1 MASDDL
7 YCYLL
12 HVYWSVCFTTYSR
25 QAWLIEN
32 IQCTSIFALRSFDGP
47 PWRCE
52 RRKSVRGEYCLRR
65 LRREVSTIASFYRSD
80 IASILV
86 IPGLSIKLQI
96 LDLSL
101 NNQRSI
107 STAMII
113 NHKYTQTIRCIL
125 GTKQRNETT
134 QYHSENFQ
142 EMVEF
147 KLGAP
152 ASEPDDIPMCHSDLI
167 IIINQKLKKSTFCI
181 RLFPVYERPLFWVG
195 VLVCM
200 LSLATLDYLLD
211 LSHIVW

>member
-1 MASDDL
+1 MKFEVKPLTTTHGPPRGKINVQRIVTSFPVLILNFRTQNFFFIILVASDDL

-65 LRREVSTIASFYRSD
+65 LRREVSTIASLHRSD

-86 IPGLSIKLQI
+86 RPGLSIKLQI

-101 NNQRSI
+101 NNQLWSLITSI
-107 STAMII
+107 
-113 NHKYTQTIRCIL
+113 H
-125 GTKQRNETT
+125 
-134 QYHSENFQ
+134 
-142 EMVEF
+142 
-147 KLGAP
+147 
-152 ASEPDDIPMCHSDLI
+152 
-167 IIINQKLKKSTFCI
+167 
-181 RLFPVYERPLFWVG
+181 
-195 VLVCM
+195 
-200 LSLATLDYLLD
+200 
-211 LSHIVW
+211 